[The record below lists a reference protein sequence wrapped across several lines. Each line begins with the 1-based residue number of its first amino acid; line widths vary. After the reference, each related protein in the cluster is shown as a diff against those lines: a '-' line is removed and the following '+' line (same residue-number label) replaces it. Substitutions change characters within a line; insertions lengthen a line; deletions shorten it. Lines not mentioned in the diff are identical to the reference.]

1 MRWIFLCTMFA
12 SRGCE
17 MSKRMTPIALCV
29 LSLAGCTPTPPP
41 ITACPPVVPYTAEQ
55 QTRAADEL
63 DALPAD
69 AALREMM
76 ADYAR
81 VRNQLRVCAE

>member
-1 MRWIFLCTMFA
+1 MTRVALLLLALTACTA
-12 SRGCE
+12 
-17 MSKRMTPIALCV
+17 
-29 LSLAGCTPTPPP
+29 PPP
-41 ITACPPVVPYTAEQ
+41 ITACPPIVEYTAEQ